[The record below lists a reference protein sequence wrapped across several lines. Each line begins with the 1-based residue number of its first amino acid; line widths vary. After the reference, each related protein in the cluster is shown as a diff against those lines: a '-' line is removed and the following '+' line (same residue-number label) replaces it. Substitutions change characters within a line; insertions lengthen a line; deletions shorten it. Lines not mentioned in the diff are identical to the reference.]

1 MSKIKRLLFDIDGTL
16 ISGVSF
22 QTAICQTLKNFHLYS
37 SYHYSQMKKA
47 LETYEDYYT
56 SYTSKQYISHINKHL
71 GLQTRLS
78 DTFLECFFENLK
90 MVVPPIGES
99 NKIREMIEKLYKAKY
114 ELILVSNY
122 FEISQRNRLR
132 TMGINDYF
140 SDYYG
145 EKLIKP
151 HSQVFLD
158 AIGDCKPEECV
169 MIGDNLKLDIAPAI
183 SNGISTIFINSR
195 NTPVR
200 NNDILQ
206 INSILEVSEELLYE
220 YSKRKK
226 ETR

>member
-1 MSKIKRLLFDIDGTL
+1 MAKIKRLLFDIDGTL
-16 ISGVSF
+16 ITGVSF
-22 QTAICQTLKNFHLYS
+22 QTAICQTLENFHLYS
-37 SYHYSQMKKA
+37 VYHYSQMQKA
-47 LETYEDYYT
+47 LATYEDYYT
-56 SYTSKQYISHINKHL
+56 SYTRKQYISHISKYL
-71 GLQTRLS
+71 GLETRLDDS
-78 DTFLECFFENLK
+78 FLECFFEHLK
-90 MVVPPIGES
+90 TAVPPIEES
-99 NKIREMIEKLYKAKY
+99 NKIRETIEKLYEAKY

-132 TMGINDYF
+132 TMEINDYF

-169 MIGDNLKLDIAPAI
+169 MIGDNFKLDIAPAI

-200 NNDILQ
+200 NNDTLQ
-206 INSILEVSEELLYE
+206 INSILEVSEELLHE
-220 YSKRKK
+220 YRKRKK
-226 ETR
+226 EKR